1 MIKFKFFGNDEFYEC
16 TNIADLISAVRKNSF
31 FTKKYKIVG
40 FYIQKNIFKY
50 ESVLCVLYEKSKEI
64 YSKCHAPFFRE
75 GKLHTI
81 NELMVIQSCAKDY
94 ALIMIN
100 EILEATKTEIDR
112 PEFTGTVYNTYWQ
125 EVKQELLKL

>member
-1 MIKFKFFGNDEFYEC
+1 M
-16 TNIADLISAVRKNSF
+16 TP
-31 FTKKYKIVG
+31 
-40 FYIQKNIFKY
+40 Q
-50 ESVLCVLYEKSKEI
+50 EKSKEI

-100 EILEATKTEIDR
+100 EISQAPNRDIDR

>member
-1 MIKFKFFGNDEFYEC
+1 M
-16 TNIADLISAVRKNSF
+16 TP
-31 FTKKYKIVG
+31 
-40 FYIQKNIFKY
+40 Q
-50 ESVLCVLYEKSKEI
+50 EKSKEI

-112 PEFTGTVYNTYWQ
+112 PEFTGTVYNKYWQ
-125 EVKQELLKL
+125 EVKNELLKQQNS